1 MAQSGVGTDLDFSR
15 TRISPNRKLTS
26 YSKLR
31 WAIGGFLRRTRLF
44 AAKVHPGAYVHL
56 GSGPNILKSFV
67 NVDHDWVPGLDI
79 CCDITRGIPIADEI
93 VGGIYS
99 EHCLEHLT
107 LEDGR
112 FVLGECHRL
121 LIPKSILRIVVPDL
135 QLYARAYV
143 RYLDGEAV
151 TFPNEHFVN
160 MTGVNRPVALFNEL
174 FLGSGHRFIYDY
186 ETLSSLLRGAGF
198 SDIRRCAFRTG
209 ADARL
214 LVDSAGR
221 ESESL
226 YVEAIK
232 G

>member
-1 MAQSGVGTDLDFSR
+1 M
-15 TRISPNRKLTS
+15 
-26 YSKLR
+26 
-31 WAIGGFLRRTRLF
+31 GGFLRHTRLF
-44 AAKVHPGAYVHL
+44 RPKVQPGTYVHL
-56 GSGPNILKSFV
+56 GCGPNILRSFV
-67 NVDHDWVPGLDI
+67 NVDHEWVPGLDI
-79 CCDITRGIPIADEI
+79 CCDITRGLPIPDEI

-107 LEDGR
+107 LEDCR
-112 FVLGECHRL
+112 LVLDEGHRL
-121 LIPKSILRIVVPDL
+121 LIPKSILRIAVPDL

-143 RYLDGEAV
+143 RHLDGEAV

-160 MTGVNRPVALFNEL
+160 MTGVSQPVALFNEL

-198 SDIRRCAFRTG
+198 SDVRRCAFGTG
-209 ADARL
+209 ADAHL
-214 LVDSAGR
+214 LVDSPGR